1 MEDGSSYPRLAGKKQ
16 VYAGTSFP
24 TYESQLVNFQEVYK
38 PVIKYSTYLKLY

>member
-24 TYESQLVNFQEVYK
+24 AYESQLVNFQEVYK